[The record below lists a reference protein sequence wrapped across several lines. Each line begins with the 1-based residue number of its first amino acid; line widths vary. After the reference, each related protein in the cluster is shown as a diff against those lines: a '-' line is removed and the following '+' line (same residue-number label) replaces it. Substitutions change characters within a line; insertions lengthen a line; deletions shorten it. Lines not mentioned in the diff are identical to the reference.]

1 MSTLQQHI
9 TLIANLLAQLR
20 ELDRLREQVR
30 GAELRDSRPRPLHPV
45 RLEPEAA

>member
-9 TLIANLLAQLR
+9 ALLANLIAQLR

-30 GAELRDSRPRPLHPV
+30 EAELRDRGPRPLGCDRV
-45 RLEPEAA
+45 YG